1 MQYKWT
7 VLSNTTLGV
16 LMSSLD
22 TNIVL
27 IALPTI
33 ARQLPGT
40 TLLDLIWILIGY
52 QLITAAILVSFGR
65 LADMFGRV
73 KLYNLGFIIFTVGS
87 ALCSVSFTPVELI
100 SFRMIQGIGAA
111 FLFSNSAAIITD
123 AFPVNERG
131 KALGTNQVAIVFGAA
146 MGLVF
151 GGFLV
156 SLLGWRSIFW
166 VNIPIGIFASL
177 WSHFKLRELATIEK
191 GQRIDLTGNF
201 TFAGGLAL
209 ILVAI
214 TVYSL
219 GSLSGLYALLM
230 ILVGVTLI
238 VFFVIVEIRSRYPMF
253 NMSLFK
259 VKAFSYG
266 SFALLLNALANG
278 AVTIV
283 LVFYLQGPTMRLTPL
298 VAGIFLVP
306 MSASL
311 AIIGPI
317 SGFLSDRYGQR
328 FFAVLGLVTSIIG
341 FALLSLIGYT
351 ISFTQLLVPLVFV
364 GVGMGF
370 FASPNRSGIMS
381 GSPPRYRGVASG
393 MSATMNNVGR
403 TFSTGIAFL
412 VIAIG
417 TPLTQLKSI
426 FVGSAVQ
433 GNAPWVSD
441 FIASIHY
448 VYIIGIVM
456 LTAAIVP
463 SLLIKKNDSTV

>member
-230 ILVGVTLI
+230 ILIGVTLI

-266 SFALLLNALANG
+266 SLALLLNALANG

-381 GSPPRYRGVASG
+381 GSPR
-393 MSATMNNVGR
+393 
-403 TFSTGIAFL
+403 
-412 VIAIG
+412 VIEG
-417 TPLTQLKSI
+417 
-426 FVGSAVQ
+426 
-433 GNAPWVSD
+433 
-441 FIASIHY
+441 
-448 VYIIGIVM
+448 
-456 LTAAIVP
+456 
-463 SLLIKKNDSTV
+463 LLRE

>member
-7 VLSNTTLGV
+7 VLTNTTLGV

-40 TLLDLIWILIGY
+40 SLLDLIWILIGY

-73 KLYNLGFIIFTVGS
+73 KLYNLGFIIFTAGS
-87 ALCSVSFTPVELI
+87 ALCSISFSSVELI
-100 SFRMIQGIGAA
+100 FFRMIQGVGAA

-123 AFPVNERG
+123 AFPISERG
-131 KALGTNQVAIVFGAA
+131 KALGINQVAIVFGAA

-177 WSHFKLRELATIEK
+177 WSHFKLKELAIIEK
-191 GQRIDLTGNF
+191 GQRIDFTGNF

-219 GSLSGLYALLM
+219 GSLSGLYALIM
-230 ILVGVTLI
+230 ILFGLTLI
-238 VFFVIVEIRSRYPMF
+238 IFFVIVEIRTRYPMF
-253 NMSLFK
+253 NMSLFR

-266 SFALLLNALANG
+266 SLALLLNALANG

-311 AIIGPI
+311 AVIGPI
-317 SGFLSDRYGQR
+317 SGILSDRYGQR

-341 FALLSLIGYT
+341 FALLSRIGDT
-351 ISFTQLLVPLVFV
+351 ITFTQLLLPLIFV

-433 GNAPWVSD
+433 SNAPWVAD
-441 FIASIHY
+441 FISSIHY

-456 LTAAIVP
+456 LVAAIIP
-463 SLLIKKNDSTV
+463 SVLIKKDDRLE

>member
-7 VLSNTTLGV
+7 VLTNTTLGV

-40 TLLDLIWILIGY
+40 SLLDLIWILIGY

-73 KLYNLGFIIFTVGS
+73 KLYNLGFIIFTAGS
-87 ALCSVSFTPVELI
+87 ALCSISFSSVELI
-100 SFRMIQGIGAA
+100 FFRMIQGVGAA

-123 AFPVNERG
+123 AFPISERG
-131 KALGTNQVAIVFGAA
+131 KALGINQVAIVFGAA

-177 WSHFKLRELATIEK
+177 WSHFKLKELAIIEK

-219 GSLSGLYALLM
+219 GSLSGLYALIM
-230 ILVGVTLI
+230 ILFGLTLI
-238 VFFVIVEIRSRYPMF
+238 IFFVIVEIRTRYPMF

-266 SFALLLNALANG
+266 SLALLLNALANG

-311 AIIGPI
+311 AVIGPI
-317 SGFLSDRYGQR
+317 SGILSDRYGQR

-341 FALLSLIGYT
+341 FVLLSRIGDT
-351 ISFTQLLVPLVFV
+351 ITFTQLLLPLIFV

-433 GNAPWVSD
+433 SNAPWVAD
-441 FIASIHY
+441 FISSIHY

-456 LTAAIVP
+456 LVAAIIP
-463 SLLIKKNDSTV
+463 SVLIKKDDRLE

>member
-7 VLSNTTLGV
+7 VLTNTTLGV

-40 TLLDLIWILIGY
+40 SLLDLIWILIGY

-73 KLYNLGFIIFTVGS
+73 KLYNLGFIIFTAGS
-87 ALCSVSFTPVELI
+87 ALCSISFSSVELI
-100 SFRMIQGIGAA
+100 FFRMIQGVGAA

-123 AFPVNERG
+123 AFPISERG
-131 KALGTNQVAIVFGAA
+131 KALGINQVAIVFGAA

-177 WSHFKLRELATIEK
+177 WSHFKLKELAIIEK

-219 GSLSGLYALLM
+219 GSLSGLYALIM
-230 ILVGVTLI
+230 ILFGLALI
-238 VFFVIVEIRSRYPMF
+238 IFFVIVEIRTRYPMF

-266 SFALLLNALANG
+266 SLALLLNALANG

-311 AIIGPI
+311 AVIGPI
-317 SGFLSDRYGQR
+317 SGILSDRYGQR

-341 FALLSLIGYT
+341 FALLSRIGDT
-351 ISFTQLLVPLVFV
+351 ITFTQLLLPLIFV

-433 GNAPWVSD
+433 SNAPWVAD
-441 FIASIHY
+441 FISSIHY

-456 LTAAIVP
+456 LVAAIIP
-463 SLLIKKNDSTV
+463 SVLIKKDDRLE

>member
-7 VLSNTTLGV
+7 VLTNTTLGV

-40 TLLDLIWILIGY
+40 SLLDLIWILIGY

-73 KLYNLGFIIFTVGS
+73 KLYNLGFIIFTAGS
-87 ALCSVSFTPVELI
+87 ALCSISFSSVELI
-100 SFRMIQGIGAA
+100 FFRMIQGVGAA

-123 AFPVNERG
+123 AFPISERG
-131 KALGTNQVAIVFGAA
+131 KALGINQVAIVFGAA

-177 WSHFKLRELATIEK
+177 WSHFKLKELAIIEK

-219 GSLSGLYALLM
+219 GSLSGLYALIM
-230 ILVGVTLI
+230 ILFGLTLI
-238 VFFVIVEIRSRYPMF
+238 IFFVIVEIRTRYPMF

-266 SFALLLNALANG
+266 SLALLLNALANG

-311 AIIGPI
+311 AVIGPI
-317 SGFLSDRYGQR
+317 SGILSDRYGQR

-341 FALLSLIGYT
+341 FALLSRIGDT
-351 ISFTQLLVPLVFV
+351 ITFTQLLLPLIFV

-433 GNAPWVSD
+433 SNAPWVAD
-441 FIASIHY
+441 FISSIHY

-456 LTAAIVP
+456 LVAAIIP
-463 SLLIKKNDSTV
+463 SVLIKKDDRLE

>member
-40 TLLDLIWILIGY
+40 SLLDLIWILIGY

-73 KLYNLGFIIFTVGS
+73 KLYNLGFIIFTAGS
-87 ALCSVSFTPVELI
+87 ALCSISFTSLELI
-100 SFRMIQGIGAA
+100 LFRMIQGVGAA

-123 AFPVNERG
+123 AFPISERG
-131 KALGTNQVAIVFGAA
+131 KALGINQVAIVFGAA

-177 WSHFKLRELATIEK
+177 WSHFKLKELAIIEK

-219 GSLSGLYALLM
+219 GSLSGLYALIM
-230 ILVGVTLI
+230 ILFGLALI
-238 VFFVIVEIRSRYPMF
+238 IFFVIVEIRARYPMF

-266 SFALLLNALANG
+266 SLALLLNALANG
-278 AVTIV
+278 AITIV

-298 VAGIFLVP
+298 VAGI
-306 MSASL
+306 
-311 AIIGPI
+311 
-317 SGFLSDRYGQR
+317 
-328 FFAVLGLVTSIIG
+328 
-341 FALLSLIGYT
+341 
-351 ISFTQLLVPLVFV
+351 
-364 GVGMGF
+364 
-370 FASPNRSGIMS
+370 
-381 GSPPRYRGVASG
+381 
-393 MSATMNNVGR
+393 
-403 TFSTGIAFL
+403 
-412 VIAIG
+412 
-417 TPLTQLKSI
+417 
-426 FVGSAVQ
+426 
-433 GNAPWVSD
+433 
-441 FIASIHY
+441 
-448 VYIIGIVM
+448 
-456 LTAAIVP
+456 
-463 SLLIKKNDSTV
+463 

>member
-7 VLSNTTLGV
+7 VLTNTTLGV

-27 IALPTI
+27 ITLPTI

-40 TLLDLIWILIGY
+40 SLLDLIWILIGY

-73 KLYNLGFIIFTVGS
+73 KLYNLGFIIFTAGS
-87 ALCSVSFTPVELI
+87 ALCSISFSSVELI
-100 SFRMIQGIGAA
+100 FFRMIQGVGAA

-123 AFPVNERG
+123 AFPISERG
-131 KALGTNQVAIVFGAA
+131 KALGINQVAIVFGAA

-177 WSHFKLRELATIEK
+177 WSHFKLKELAIIEK

-219 GSLSGLYALLM
+219 GSLSGLYALIM
-230 ILVGVTLI
+230 ILFGLTLI
-238 VFFVIVEIRSRYPMF
+238 IFFVIVEIRTRYPMF

-266 SFALLLNALANG
+266 SLALLLNALANG

-311 AIIGPI
+311 AVIGPI
-317 SGFLSDRYGQR
+317 SGILSDRYGQR

-341 FALLSLIGYT
+341 FALLSRIGDT
-351 ISFTQLLVPLVFV
+351 ITFTQLLLPLIFV

-433 GNAPWVSD
+433 SNAPWVSD
-441 FIASIHY
+441 FISSIHY

-456 LTAAIVP
+456 LAAAIIP
-463 SLLIKKNDSTV
+463 SVLIKKDDRLE

>member
-7 VLSNTTLGV
+7 VLTNTTLGV

-40 TLLDLIWILIGY
+40 SLLDLIWILIGY

-87 ALCSVSFTPVELI
+87 ALCSISFTSFELI
-100 SFRMIQGIGAA
+100 FFRMIQGVGAA

-123 AFPVNERG
+123 AFPISERG
-131 KALGTNQVAIVFGAA
+131 KALGINQIAIVFGAA

-166 VNIPIGIFASL
+166 VNIPIGIFAAI
-177 WSHFKLRELATIEK
+177 WSHFKLKELATIEK
-191 GQRIDLTGNF
+191 GQRVDLTGNF

-219 GSLSGLYALLM
+219 GSLSRLEALIM
-230 ILVGVTLI
+230 ILFGLALI
-238 VFFVIVEIRSRYPMF
+238 IFFVIIEVRTRYPMF
-253 NMSLFK
+253 NMALFK
-259 VKAFSYG
+259 IRAFSFG
-266 SFALLLNALANG
+266 SLALLLNALANG

-311 AIIGPI
+311 AVIGPI
-317 SGFLSDRYGQR
+317 SGILSDRYGQR
-328 FFAVLGLVTSIIG
+328 FFAVLGLVISIIG
-341 FALLSLIGYT
+341 FALLSRIENT
-351 ISFTQLLVPLVFV
+351 ITFTQLLIPLILV

-370 FASPNRSGIMS
+370 FASPNRSSIMS
-381 GSPPRYRGVASG
+381 GSPPRYRGIASG

-433 GNAPWVSD
+433 SNAPWVAD
-441 FIASIHY
+441 FISSIHY

-456 LTAAIVP
+456 LAAAIIP
-463 SLLIKKNDSTV
+463 SVMIKKDAEKD

>member
-7 VLSNTTLGV
+7 VLTNTTLGV

-27 IALPTI
+27 ITLPTI

-40 TLLDLIWILIGY
+40 SLLDLIWILIGY

-73 KLYNLGFIIFTVGS
+73 KLYNLGFIIFTAGS
-87 ALCSVSFTPVELI
+87 ALCSISFSSVELI
-100 SFRMIQGIGAA
+100 FFRMIQGVGAA

-123 AFPVNERG
+123 AFPISERG
-131 KALGTNQVAIVFGAA
+131 KALGINQVAIVFGAA

-177 WSHFKLRELATIEK
+177 WSHFKLKELAIIEK

-219 GSLSGLYALLM
+219 GSLSGLYALIM
-230 ILVGVTLI
+230 ILFGLTLI
-238 VFFVIVEIRSRYPMF
+238 IFFVIVEIRTRYPMF

-266 SFALLLNALANG
+266 SLALLLNALANG

-311 AIIGPI
+311 AVIGPI
-317 SGFLSDRYGQR
+317 SGILSDRYGQR

-341 FALLSLIGYT
+341 FALLSRIGDT
-351 ISFTQLLVPLVFV
+351 ITFTQLLLPLIFV

-433 GNAPWVSD
+433 SNAPWVAD
-441 FIASIHY
+441 FISSIHY

-456 LTAAIVP
+456 LVAAIIP
-463 SLLIKKNDSTV
+463 SVLIKKDDRLE

>member
-40 TLLDLIWILIGY
+40 SLLDLIWILIGY

-73 KLYNLGFIIFTVGS
+73 KLYNLGFIIFTAGS
-87 ALCSVSFTPVELI
+87 ALCSISFTSLELI
-100 SFRMIQGIGAA
+100 FFRMIQGVGAA

-123 AFPVNERG
+123 AFPISERG
-131 KALGTNQVAIVFGAA
+131 KALGINQVAIVFGAA

-177 WSHFKLRELATIEK
+177 WSHFKLKELATIEK
-191 GQRIDLTGNF
+191 GQRVDLTGNF

-219 GSLSGLYALLM
+219 GSLRGLYALLM
-230 ILVGVTLI
+230 ILFGLALI
-238 VFFVIVEIRSRYPMF
+238 IFFVIVEIRTRYPMF

-259 VKAFSYG
+259 VRAFSFG
-266 SFALLLNALANG
+266 SLALLLNALANG

-311 AIIGPI
+311 AVIGPI
-317 SGFLSDRYGQR
+317 SGILSDRYGQR

-341 FALLSLIGYT
+341 FALLSRIGNT
-351 ISFTQLLVPLVFV
+351 ITFTQLLLPLIFV

-433 GNAPWVSD
+433 SNAPWVAD
-441 FIASIHY
+441 FISSIHY
-448 VYIIGIVM
+448 VYIIGIIM
-456 LTAAIVP
+456 LAAAIIP
-463 SLLIKKNDSTV
+463 SVLIKKDSRTD

>member
-40 TLLDLIWILIGY
+40 SLLDLIWILIGY

-73 KLYNLGFIIFTVGS
+73 KLYNLGFIIFTAGS
-87 ALCSVSFTPVELI
+87 ALCSISFTSLELI
-100 SFRMIQGIGAA
+100 FFRMIQGVGAA

-123 AFPVNERG
+123 AFPINERG
-131 KALGTNQVAIVFGAA
+131 KALGINQVAIVFGAA

-177 WSHFKLRELATIEK
+177 WSHFKLKELATIEK
-191 GQRIDLTGNF
+191 GQRVDLTGNF

-219 GSLSGLYALLM
+219 GSLRGLYALLM
-230 ILVGVTLI
+230 ILFGLTLI
-238 VFFVIVEIRSRYPMF
+238 IFFVIVEVRTRYPMF

-259 VKAFSYG
+259 VRAFSFG
-266 SFALLLNALANG
+266 SLALLLNALANG

-283 LVFYLQGPTMRLTPL
+283 LVFYLQGPTMRLNPL

-311 AIIGPI
+311 AVIGPI
-317 SGFLSDRYGQR
+317 SGILSDRYGQR

-341 FALLSLIGYT
+341 FALLSRIGNT
-351 ISFTQLLVPLVFV
+351 ITFTQLLLPLIFV

-381 GSPPRYRGVASG
+381 GSPPIYRGVASG

-433 GNAPWVSD
+433 TNAPWVAD
-441 FIASIHY
+441 FISSIHY
-448 VYIIGIVM
+448 VYIIGMAM
-456 LTAAIVP
+456 LAAAIIP
-463 SLLIKKNDSTV
+463 SVLIKKDSRTD

>member
-7 VLSNTTLGV
+7 VLTNTTLGV

-40 TLLDLIWILIGY
+40 SLLDLIWILIGY

-73 KLYNLGFIIFTVGS
+73 KLYNLGFIIFTAGS
-87 ALCSVSFTPVELI
+87 ALCSISFSSVELI
-100 SFRMIQGIGAA
+100 FFRMIQGVGAA

-123 AFPVNERG
+123 AFPISERG
-131 KALGTNQVAIVFGAA
+131 KALGINQVAIVFGAA

-177 WSHFKLRELATIEK
+177 WSHFKLKELAIIEK

-219 GSLSGLYALLM
+219 GSLSGLYALIM
-230 ILVGVTLI
+230 ILFGLTLI
-238 VFFVIVEIRSRYPMF
+238 IFFVIVEIRTRYPMF

-266 SFALLLNALANG
+266 SLALLLNALANG

-311 AIIGPI
+311 AVIGPI
-317 SGFLSDRYGQR
+317 SGILSDRYGQR

-341 FALLSLIGYT
+341 FALLSRIGDT
-351 ISFTQLLVPLVFV
+351 ITFTQLLLPLIFV

-433 GNAPWVSD
+433 SNAPWVSD
-441 FIASIHY
+441 FISSIHY

-456 LTAAIVP
+456 LAAAIIP
-463 SLLIKKNDSTV
+463 SVLIKKDDRLE

>member
-266 SFALLLNALANG
+266 SLALLLNALANG

>member
-266 SFALLLNALANG
+266 SLALLLNALANG

-381 GSPPRYRGVASG
+381 GSPR
-393 MSATMNNVGR
+393 
-403 TFSTGIAFL
+403 
-412 VIAIG
+412 VIEG
-417 TPLTQLKSI
+417 
-426 FVGSAVQ
+426 
-433 GNAPWVSD
+433 
-441 FIASIHY
+441 
-448 VYIIGIVM
+448 
-456 LTAAIVP
+456 
-463 SLLIKKNDSTV
+463 LLRE

>member
-201 TFAGGLAL
+201 TFAGGLAP

-266 SFALLLNALANG
+266 SLALLLNALANG

>member
-33 ARQLPGT
+33 AKQLPGT
-40 TLLDLIWILIGY
+40 SLLDLIWILIGY

-73 KLYNLGFIIFTVGS
+73 KLYNLGFIIFTAGS
-87 ALCSVSFTPVELI
+87 ALCSISFTSLELI
-100 SFRMIQGIGAA
+100 LFRMIQGVGAA
-111 FLFSNSAAIITD
+111 FLFSNSAAVITD
-123 AFPVNERG
+123 AFPISERG
-131 KALGTNQVAIVFGAA
+131 KALGINQVAIVFGAA

-177 WSHFKLRELATIEK
+177 WSHFKLKELAIIEK

-219 GSLSGLYALLM
+219 GSLSGLYALIM
-230 ILVGVTLI
+230 ILFGLALI
-238 VFFVIVEIRSRYPMF
+238 IFFVIVEIRARYPMF

-266 SFALLLNALANG
+266 SLALLLNALANG
-278 AVTIV
+278 AITIV

-311 AIIGPI
+311 AVIGPI
-317 SGFLSDRYGQR
+317 SGILSDRYGQR

-341 FALLSLIGYT
+341 FALLSRIGET
-351 ISFTQLLVPLVFV
+351 ITFAQLLLPLIFV

-433 GNAPWVSD
+433 SNAPWVKD
-441 FIASIHY
+441 FISSIHY
-448 VYIIGIVM
+448 VYLIGIVM
-456 LTAAIVP
+456 LAVAIIP
-463 SLLIKKNDSTV
+463 SVLIRKDDRTD

>member
-33 ARQLPGT
+33 AKQLPGT
-40 TLLDLIWILIGY
+40 SLLDLIWILIGY

-73 KLYNLGFIIFTVGS
+73 KLYNLGFIIFTAGS
-87 ALCSVSFTPVELI
+87 ALCSVSFTAFELI
-100 SFRMIQGIGAA
+100 LFRMIQGVGAA

-123 AFPVNERG
+123 AFPISERG
-131 KALGTNQVAIVFGAA
+131 KALGINQVAIVFGAA

-166 VNIPIGIFASL
+166 VNIPIGVFASL
-177 WSHFKLRELATIEK
+177 WSHLKLKELATIER

-209 ILVAI
+209 MLVAI
-214 TVYSL
+214 TVFSL

-230 ILVGVTLI
+230 ILFGLALI
-238 VFFVIVEIRSRYPMF
+238 IFFVIVEVRTHYPMF

-259 VKAFSYG
+259 IRAFSFG
-266 SFALLLNALANG
+266 SLALLLNALANG

-311 AIIGPI
+311 AVTGPV
-317 SGFLSDRYGQR
+317 SGILSDRYGQR
-328 FFAVLGLVTSIIG
+328 FFAVFGLVTSIIG
-341 FALLSLIGYT
+341 FSLLSRIGNT
-351 ISFTQLLVPLVFV
+351 ITFTQLLLPLIFV

-433 GNAPWVSD
+433 SNAPWVAD
-441 FIASIHY
+441 FISSIHY

-456 LTAAIVP
+456 LAAAIIP
-463 SLLIKKNDSTV
+463 SVLIKKDNRTD

>member
-7 VLSNTTLGV
+7 VLTNTTLGV

-27 IALPTI
+27 ITLPTI

-40 TLLDLIWILIGY
+40 SLLDLIWILIGY

-73 KLYNLGFIIFTVGS
+73 KLYNLGFIIFTAGS
-87 ALCSVSFTPVELI
+87 ALCSISFSSVELI
-100 SFRMIQGIGAA
+100 FFRMIQGVGAA

-123 AFPVNERG
+123 AFPISERG
-131 KALGTNQVAIVFGAA
+131 KALGINQVAIVFGAA

-177 WSHFKLRELATIEK
+177 WSHFKLKELAIIEK

-219 GSLSGLYALLM
+219 GSLSGLYALIM
-230 ILVGVTLI
+230 ILFGLTLI
-238 VFFVIVEIRSRYPMF
+238 IFFVIVEIRTRYPMF

-266 SFALLLNALANG
+266 SLALLLNALANG

-311 AIIGPI
+311 AVIGPI
-317 SGFLSDRYGQR
+317 SGILSDRYGQR

-341 FALLSLIGYT
+341 FALLSRIGDT
-351 ISFTQLLVPLVFV
+351 ITFTQLLLPLIFV

-433 GNAPWVSD
+433 SNAPWVAD
-441 FIASIHY
+441 FISSIHY

-456 LTAAIVP
+456 LAAAIIP
-463 SLLIKKNDSTV
+463 SVLIKKDDRLE

>member
-266 SFALLLNALANG
+266 SLALLLNALANG

-370 FASPNRSGIMS
+370 FASPNRSGIMT
-381 GSPPRYRGVASG
+381 GSPLRYRGVASG

-456 LTAAIVP
+456 LAAAIVP

>member
-230 ILVGVTLI
+230 ILIGVTLI

-259 VKAFSYG
+259 F
-266 SFALLLNALANG
+266 
-278 AVTIV
+278 
-283 LVFYLQGPTMRLTPL
+283 R
-298 VAGIFLVP
+298 
-306 MSASL
+306 
-311 AIIGPI
+311 
-317 SGFLSDRYGQR
+317 
-328 FFAVLGLVTSIIG
+328 
-341 FALLSLIGYT
+341 
-351 ISFTQLLVPLVFV
+351 
-364 GVGMGF
+364 
-370 FASPNRSGIMS
+370 
-381 GSPPRYRGVASG
+381 
-393 MSATMNNVGR
+393 
-403 TFSTGIAFL
+403 
-412 VIAIG
+412 
-417 TPLTQLKSI
+417 
-426 FVGSAVQ
+426 
-433 GNAPWVSD
+433 
-441 FIASIHY
+441 
-448 VYIIGIVM
+448 
-456 LTAAIVP
+456 
-463 SLLIKKNDSTV
+463 

>member
-40 TLLDLIWILIGY
+40 SLLDLIWILIGY

-73 KLYNLGFIIFTVGS
+73 KLYNIGFIIFTVGS
-87 ALCSVSFTPVELI
+87 ALCSISFTPLELI
-100 SFRMIQGIGAA
+100 SFRMLQGVGAA

-123 AFPVNERG
+123 AFPISERG

-156 SLLGWRSIFW
+156 SFLGWRSIFW

-177 WSHFKLRELATIEK
+177 WSHFKLKELATIEK
-191 GQRIDLTGNF
+191 GQRVDLTGNF

-209 ILVAI
+209 ILIAI

-219 GSLSGLYALLM
+219 GSLSGIYALLM
-230 ILVGVTLI
+230 ILLGVALI
-238 VFFVIVEIRSRYPMF
+238 IFFVIVEIRSRYPMF
-253 NMSLFK
+253 NMLLFK
-259 VKAFSYG
+259 VKAFSFG

-298 VAGIFLVP
+298 VAGIFLIP

-311 AIIGPI
+311 AVIGPI

-341 FALLSLIGYT
+341 FALLSRISDT
-351 ISFTQLLVPLVFV
+351 ITFTQLLIPLVFV

-433 GNAPWVSD
+433 SNAPWVSD
-441 FIASIHY
+441 FISSIHY

-456 LTAAIVP
+456 LAAAIIP
-463 SLLIKKNDSTV
+463 SVLIKKDDSNA